1 LRQKFLAEL
10 SGKLDANRAELKD
23 FLESLLSDDHVGR
36 SKLFTVWRT
45 LQCLGRNRSLF
56 ADGSYVPLRLAGSKA
71 NHICAFARVLE
82 DRAAVIIVPIL
93 VATLTGGE
101 KRVPAGLKIWQDT
114 TVCLPE
120 TIRAIRYENV
130 FSGEL
135 LEASKTTG
143 DLSLD
148 VGLTL
153 NSFPVALL
161 EGT

>member
-1 LRQKFLAEL
+1 
-10 SGKLDANRAELKD
+10 
-23 FLESLLSDDHVGR
+23 
-36 SKLFTVWRT
+36 
-45 LQCLGRNRSLF
+45 
-56 ADGSYVPLRLAGSKA
+56 
-71 NHICAFARVLE
+71 
-82 DRAAVIIVPIL
+82 
-93 VATLTGGE
+93 
-101 KRVPAGLKIWQDT
+101 
-114 TVCLPE
+114 LPE